1 MKVLILAPGRCGSS
15 VLADA
20 LSTRYNFNEYI
31 SEPFN
36 YDLDNSQHD
45 FDHNNVKDNTLVKCI
60 VNQWHLPKGTPNS
73 VTGCIEFF
81 EEFTKQFDKV
91 FLLKRE
97 SNSQRLFSVLH
108 AHQTG
113 LWGKYDRQDI
123 VLDDPKHDVF
133 IEDYIK
139 TEIIMFTLVTKY
151 DIITYENLYNKDVSV
166 SRSEWIKIVEKE
178 PKWTFNEYYNTWFN
192 PKNRKKKC

>member
-1 MKVLILAPGRCGSS
+1 
-15 VLADA
+15 
-20 LSTRYNFNEYI
+20 
-31 SEPFN
+31 
-36 YDLDNSQHD
+36 
-45 FDHNNVKDNTLVKCI
+45 
-60 VNQWHLPKGTPNS
+60 
-73 VTGCIEFF
+73 
-81 EEFTKQFDKV
+81 
-91 FLLKRE
+91 
-97 SNSQRLFSVLH
+97 
-108 AHQTG
+108 